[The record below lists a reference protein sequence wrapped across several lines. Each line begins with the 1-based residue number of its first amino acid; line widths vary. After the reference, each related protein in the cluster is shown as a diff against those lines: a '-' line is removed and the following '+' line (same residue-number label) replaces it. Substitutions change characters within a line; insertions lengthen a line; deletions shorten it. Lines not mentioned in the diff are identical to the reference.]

1 MKYIRYSLFFLTL
14 LLLTPAFTV
23 ILAFLRIFGLA
34 WTPGGHIGKFWA
46 NALLLSAGVKVQ
58 TFGMENVH
66 PYKKYI
72 FVSNHVSHFDT
83 LVLLAKL
90 PPSYRFLAK
99 RELFQI
105 PFFGWA
111 LSLAGHIKVSRG
123 RKGDIRK
130 ILDQTEKVLHRG
142 TSVHFFAEA
151 TRSPDGKIYSF
162 KAGAFLLARQTLV
175 PIIPVGIR
183 GTRDI
188 LPKGA
193 LLPRP
198 AQAVI
203 SVGQPFLVADED
215 SQLEEIQENTRKTV
229 AALSGQELGESHLKK
244 TLQKSA

>member
-1 MKYIRYSLFFLTL
+1 MRYIRYSLFFLTL

-111 LSLAGHIKVSRG
+111 LALAGHIKVSRG

-151 TRSPDGKIYSF
+151 TRSPDGKIYPF
-162 KAGAFLLARQTLV
+162 KPGAFLLAQETRV
-175 PIIPVGIR
+175 PIIPVGLR

-193 LLPRP
+193 MLPRP
-198 AQAVI
+198 TQAI
-203 SVGQPFLVADED
+203 LTVGKPFMVPED
-215 SQLEEIQENTRKTV
+215 GSRLAEVLESARKTV
-229 AALSGQELGESHLKK
+229 SALSGQELGTSRPKSSH
-244 TLQKSA
+244 QS

>member
-1 MKYIRYSLFFLTL
+1 MKYFRYLLFFLTL
-14 LLLTPAFTV
+14 FLLTPAVTI

-58 TFGMENVH
+58 ALGMENVH

-90 PPSYRFLAK
+90 PPYYRFLAK
-99 RELFQI
+99 HELFRI

-111 LSLAGHIKVSRG
+111 LSLIGHIKVDRA
-123 RKGDIRK
+123 RKGGAQK
-130 ILDQTEKVLHRG
+130 ILDQTEKVLKRG

-151 TRSPDGKIYSF
+151 TRSPDGKIYPF
-162 KAGAFLLARQTLV
+162 KPGAILLAQQTQI
-175 PIIPVGIR
+175 PIIPVGVR

-193 LLPRP
+193 LVPRP
-198 AQAVI
+198 AHAI
-203 SVGQPFLVADED
+203 LNVGKPFLVSDD
-215 SQLEEIQENTRKTV
+215 GSRLVEILENTRKTV
-229 AALSGQELGESHLKK
+229 AALSGQELGSAPPKK
-244 TLQKSA
+244 T